1 MVDLEENDVLIII
14 PFILDR
20 IIVQR
25 YMYRIFHLSWTF
37 ITIFVI
43 LYLDYSTL
51 YPRKKL
57 FYIDTEY
64 FIYRGHL

>member
-1 MVDLEENDVLIII
+1 MVGLEENDVLIIAR
-14 PFILDR
+14 FILDR

-37 ITIFVI
+37 IIIFVI

-51 YPRKKL
+51 YPGKN
-57 FYIDTEY
+57 YSAGY
-64 FIYRGHL
+64 FIYHGHL